1 MNAPLYPFDRV
12 QSIESLRHPLG
23 MSPGELA
30 KLARRASSLYFVAK
44 RVEKDDGSYR
54 VLYDTREPLKPVL
67 QRINGHF
74 LRRVIYPA
82 YLTGGVPGKDYTS
95 SVAIHVD
102 AKTVIKEDISKF
114 YPSVGFD
121 VVFDIWNRF
130 FGFADDVAETLTMLT
145 TRDGHLEQGAPTS
158 GYLANLALW
167 DVEPTLI
174 QQLSAIGVT
183 RYSRHV
189 DDITMSSDQYLSPS
203 RVDWV
208 ERQVTQT
215 LLRKGLK
222 VNQAKHE
229 VMQANGQIKIL
240 KLLGHTKAALPKI
253 ERSRVRAMVH
263 DFCLR
268 AHAGDDLERLHRE
281 LPRVRGQAYKV
292 KRFHPHK
299 GELLV
304 EQVNTAARRIQ
315 DIAANAVLN
324 SPENTRFAL
333 DSIDLSV
340 RPLQELE
347 SASIPWHE

>member
-1 MNAPLYPFDRV
+1 MNAPHYPFDRV

-23 MSPGELA
+23 MSPCDLERLE
-30 KLARRASSLYFVAK
+30 RRASSLYFVAK
-44 RVEKDDGSYR
+44 RVEKEDGSYR

-67 QRINGHF
+67 QRINDHF

-95 SVAIHVD
+95 SVAIHVG

-130 FGFADDVAETLTMLT
+130 FGFADEVAEMLAMLT

-167 DVEPTLI
+167 DVEPALI

-203 RVDWV
+203 KVGWV

-222 VNQAKHE
+222 INQAKHE

-240 KLLGHTKAALPKI
+240 KLLGHTKASLPKN

-263 DFCLR
+263 DFCRR
-268 AHAGDDLERLHRE
+268 AQIGEDLERLHRE
-281 LPRVRGQAYKV
+281 LPRVQGQAYKV

-299 GELLV
+299 GKLLV
-304 EQVNTAARRIQ
+304 EQVKSAAQQIR
-315 DIAANAVLN
+315 
-324 SPENTRFAL
+324 
-333 DSIDLSV
+333 DLSA
-340 RPLQELE
+340 LAL
-347 SASIPWHE
+347 SIGYENNDAKT

>member
-1 MNAPLYPFDRV
+1 MNAPHYPLDRV

-23 MSPGELA
+23 MRPCDLERLV
-30 KLARRASSLYFVAK
+30 RRASSLYFVAK
-44 RVEKDDGSYR
+44 RVEKEDGSYR

-67 QRINGHF
+67 QRINDHF

-95 SVAIHVD
+95 SVAIHVG

-130 FGFADDVAETLTMLT
+130 FGFADEVAEMLAMLT

-158 GYLANLALW
+158 GYLAN
-167 DVEPTLI
+167 
-174 QQLSAIGVT
+174 LSAIGVT

-203 RVDWV
+203 KVDWV
-208 ERQVTQT
+208 DRQVTQT

-222 VNQAKHE
+222 INQAKHE

-240 KLLGHTKAALPKI
+240 KLLGHTKASLPKN

-268 AHAGDDLERLHRE
+268 AQTGDDLERLHRE
-281 LPRVRGQAYKV
+281 LPRVQGQAYKV

-299 GELLV
+299 GQLLV
-304 EQVNTAARRIQ
+304 EQVKSAEQLIRDLTSLAYHLENEGAAPGSCINF
-315 DIAANAVLN
+315 IK
-324 SPENTRFAL
+324 E
-333 DSIDLSV
+333 
-340 RPLQELE
+340 
-347 SASIPWHE
+347 